1 MNMFVVEPTANPF
14 VQIPNDATI
23 DFVALVPYQVETIL
37 QSNQKNRLN
46 SLKIALIGGATV
58 SDKLRKSFNEFNGGF
73 YSTYGMTETLS
84 HIALQKLNGAD
95 AQKFFQVLPGISVH
109 TDKRGC
115 LVIQAPYVSA
125 APIIT
130 NDLIEMIGTDQFI
143 WLGRTDNVI
152 NSGGIKV
159 IPEKIESIIEPIMS
173 ALGLPNLF
181 FITGLPDSA
190 LGETVTLI
198 VEGENLSPNLEQ
210 NLRERLLKTL
220 SRYEIPKS
228 IRYVAKFIQTDT
240 GKINKPKTV
249 ELIR

>member
-1 MNMFVVEPTANPF
+1 
-14 VQIPNDATI
+14 
-23 DFVALVPYQVETIL
+23 
-37 QSNQKNRLN
+37 
-46 SLKIALIGGATV
+46 
-58 SDKLRKSFNEFNGGF
+58 
-73 YSTYGMTETLS
+73 
-84 HIALQKLNGAD
+84 
-95 AQKFFQVLPGISVH
+95 
-109 TDKRGC
+109 
-115 LVIQAPYVSA
+115 
-125 APIIT
+125 
-130 NDLIEMIGTDQFI
+130 
-143 WLGRTDNVI
+143 
-152 NSGGIKV
+152 
-159 IPEKIESIIEPIMS
+159 
-173 ALGLPNLF
+173 LGLPNLF